1 MLRPHTQVAGVERF
15 DHGQRDLLV
24 LFFRHKKKPPS
35 TSGPGELT
43 NAHAVHDGTDRRI
56 PHPHEGLIHGSAW
69 KRNSANF
76 PCTGM
81 PHTLMPVRVIV
92 GQEPEPKRRKG
103 SPWRFIASPSSS
115 NPASARRP
123 RPSSK
128 RSGGLVVASTRPL
141 ADGWASARRRCGSR
155 GCPSR
160 GRWPWS
166 IGKGRPPAGRWKS
179 SHALR
184 IPSTSG

>member
-35 TSGPGELT
+35 APVGGELT
-43 NAHAVHDGTDRRI
+43 NAHAVHDGTDRRV

-81 PHTLMPVRVIV
+81 PLTLMPVRVIV
-92 GQEPEPKRRKG
+92 GQEPEPKRRKE

-115 NPASARRP
+115 NPANARRP
-123 RPSSK
+123 
-128 RSGGLVVASTRPL
+128 
-141 ADGWASARRRCGSR
+141 CGSR

-166 IGKGRPPAGRWKS
+166 IGKGKLPAGRWKS

-184 IPSTSG
+184 IPSRSG